1 MEMLISSICV
11 QVMRYPER
19 GSRKHLQ
26 KKKSVRVC
34 LSKAEE
40 DEKAAVQGDGA
51 EKLVQTVPALVNEKA
66 IGSLQTEHFE
76 DAVCQLAQ
84 LCLVHVNEKN
94 SEKHLVFLSLLLQS
108 FHTPRLFS
116 VSQKCAVLDFLNI
129 FFFISKS
136 CIISDICGKRC
147 MYNYTI

>member
-1 MEMLISSICV
+1 MLISLICE
-11 QVMRYPER
+11 QVMRYPEK

-51 EKLVQTVPALVNEKA
+51 EKLAQTASELVNEKA
-66 IGSLQTEHFE
+66 TGSLQTEHFE

-108 FHTPRLFS
+108 FHTPRIFS
-116 VSQKCAVLDFLNI
+116 VSQKYAVLDF
-129 FFFISKS
+129 
-136 CIISDICGKRC
+136 
-147 MYNYTI
+147 